1 MHEERYP
8 QLQPTHDKFG
18 ERIPAYLTQPKAE
31 PTGRAMIGP
40 EHLML
45 LEKVGE
51 DYTERESPIRAFGES
66 ESRHTFSRINN
77 GRLIDE
83 YAKSLLQG
91 NEAVVTR
98 LNDLGV
104 PEFVK
109 IEQVEQ
115 MMLARGG
122 ASLIGAKEPLKN
134 AEYFNRK
141 LMLSGHNADFDGN
154 ELNGPEPTEPER
166 KVPRFIFEPD
176 TILYQEIEK
185 VNVRLRLPYKECM
198 FVQEMWTRSALET
211 PNPDTFNVFAM
222 ELSDTK
228 FFFMFDLH
236 GIPFSVQVNQ
246 FRSKL
251 STEQVQYKAWLAEGP
266 DKRLDAKDE
275 KHKLADTAFRSVAP
289 IIAFLEG
296 MSQGVYTLEREGV
309 QVPPSQVPPEAKEG
323 VEYKVRSL
331 RPNQPARVSVPL
343 GGTHASP
350 REHERKGHWRRNCH
364 GVKKWIAG
372 LTVNKGKTKGKVI
385 KDYKIVDPT
394 K

>member
-1 MHEERYP
+1 MEPGIVKTKGGSIEVSSNYLDEHIYAES
-8 QLQPTHDKFG
+8 LA
-18 ERIPAYLTQPKAE
+18 AYRSQTKAD
-31 PTGRAMIGP
+31 PTGRDTIKP
-40 EHLML
+40 EQLEQML
-45 LEKVGE
+45 LGRGTISNLQPEIF
-51 DYTERESPIRAFGES
+51 ERTSPIRAQGES
-66 ESRHTFSRINN
+66 ETRAGVH
-77 GRLIDE
+77 GY
-83 YAKSLLQG
+83 YAFDPETVAAARSVIEKRGSLH
-91 NEAVVTR
+91 E
-98 LNDLGV
+98 
-104 PEFVK
+104 
-109 IEQVEQ
+109 
-115 MMLARGG
+115 
-122 ASLIGAKEPLKN
+122 

-141 LMLSGHNADFDGN
+141 LRLSGYNADFDGN

-211 PNPDTFNVFAM
+211 PNPDTFNVFAI

-296 MSQGVYTLEREGV
+296 MSQGIYTLEREGV
-309 QVPPSQVPPEAKEG
+309 QVPPSQVAPEAKEG

-331 RPNQPARVSVPL
+331 RPNQPVRVSVPL

-350 REHERKGHWRRNCH
+350 REHERQGHWRRNCH
-364 GVKKWIAG
+364 GVKKWITG

-385 KDYKIVDPT
+385 KDYKIMDPT